1 MRRKKKKKAATVLHA
16 GKVQA
21 LHTAG
26 VNFQNQMEK
35 TAQLLISLDFMS
47 VTLVISHSRLFNP
60 APLHLP
66 ITNQQQR
73 FKKKKP
79 NTKPNGLLA
88 VRHLVGSPNKP
99 PERKQTNHKTLLFN
113 GDYCRF

>member
-1 MRRKKKKKAATVLHA
+1 MEECTPCAEKATVLHA
-16 GKVQA
+16 GKVQE

-26 VNFQNQMEK
+26 VNFQNHMEK

-47 VTLVISHSRLFNP
+47 VTLVISHSGLFDP

-73 FKKKKP
+73 FLKTPK
-79 NTKPNGLLA
+79 TNGLLA

-99 PERKQTNHKTLLFN
+99 PERKQTNHKTILFN